1 MVIFK
6 KSKLPHLLFIPVKRV
21 LVLNWKLDLI
31 PCSV

>member
-21 LVLNWKLDLI
+21 LVLNW
-31 PCSV
+31 

>member
-21 LVLNWKLDLI
+21 LVLKW
-31 PCSV
+31 